1 MPDHQ
6 TTLSRRERQI
16 MDILYSRGRAT
27 ASEILE
33 AMTDPPTNATIRTLL
48 RILET
53 KGHVRHETDGT
64 RFVFFPAV
72 ARGKAKR
79 SAMRHLVQTFFE
91 GSPSRAVAALL
102 DSSDLKLSA
111 QDADRLKQL
120 IDEKRGG
127 EE

>member
-1 MPDHQ
+1 MTGHQ

-16 MDILYSRGRAT
+16 MDVLYSRGRAT

-33 AMTDPPTNATIRTLL
+33 AMPDPPTNATIRTLL

-53 KGHVRHETDGT
+53 KGHVRHETDGA
-64 RFVFFPAV
+64 RFVFFPAI

-102 DSSDLKLSA
+102 DSSDFKLSA
-111 QDADRLKQL
+111 EDANRLKKL

-127 EE
+127 